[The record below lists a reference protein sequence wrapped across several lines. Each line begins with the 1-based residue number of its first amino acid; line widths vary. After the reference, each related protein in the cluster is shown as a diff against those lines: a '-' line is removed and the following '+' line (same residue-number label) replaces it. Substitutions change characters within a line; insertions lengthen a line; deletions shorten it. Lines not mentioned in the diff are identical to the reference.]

1 MSEEAERTGGV
12 RLTRQHQAQARR
24 EQILEAAVRL
34 FAQYGY
40 DGTSTRQIA
49 QEVHITEGLIFH
61 YFPTKADL
69 LAAVLATRGGIHLCA
84 AGNGPNEPTSGG
96 DA

>member
-1 MSEEAERTGGV
+1 MREEAERTGGV
-12 RLTRQHQAQARR
+12 RLTWKLQAQARR
-24 EQILEAAVRL
+24 AQILEAAVRL
-34 FAQYGY
+34 FAQYGC
-40 DGTSTRQIA
+40 DGTATRQIA
-49 QEVHITEGLIFH
+49 KALHITEGLIFH